1 MKTQFAVMAMV
12 LVLVSCQPKSEGPKP
27 KKRQAVTEIGID
39 IDASIDGQYLAVF
52 ETLNPQLTSRITGA
66 FTFSREKE
74 IDELVGDVRIT
85 NAGIKV
91 IHAQNVR
98 QGRRCPTMDDD
109 TNHDG
114 IIDAFEGEAVY
125 GPILFPLDG
134 DLSTQSS
141 HDGEFP
147 VGDVYGNYIYSRVAK
162 FSDFIADLRSEPT
175 SEGYLKLKSK
185 EPLRIEGRAVVVHGI
200 DKAADLPATVRSTGR
215 ASSYQALPIVCGII
229 NKVLSPPGEV
239 IE

>member
-1 MKTQFAVMAMV
+1 MMTQFVMMVMAFV
-12 LVLVSCQPKSEGPKP
+12 IISCQSKSESPQPKN
-27 KKRQAVTEIGID
+27 RQAVTQIGID
-39 IDASIDGQYLAVF
+39 IDDAIEGQYLAVF

-74 IDELVGDVRIT
+74 FDELVGDVRIT
-85 NAGIKV
+85 NAGTEV

-98 QGRRCPTMDDD
+98 QGRRCPTINDDQ
-109 TNHDG
+109 NHDG
-114 IIDAFEGEAVY
+114 IIDALEGEAVY

-147 VGDVYGNYIYSRVAK
+147 IGDVYGNYIYSRVAK
-162 FSDFIADLRSEPT
+162 FSEFIADLRSEPT
-175 SEGYLKLKSK
+175 SEGYLKLKAK
-185 EPLRIEGRAVVVHGI
+185 EALRIEGRAVVVQGI
-200 DKAADLPATVRSTGR
+200 DQAADLPATVRSTGR
-215 ASSYQALPIVCGII
+215 ASPYQALPIVCGII
-229 NKVLSPPGEV
+229 GKVLSPPGEV

>member
-1 MKTQFAVMAMV
+1 MMTQFVMMAMV
-12 LVLVSCQPKSEGPKP
+12 LLLTSCQPKSEDHKAN
-27 KKRQAVTEIGID
+27 KRQTVTQIGID
-39 IDASIDGQYLAVF
+39 IDDAIEGQYLAVF

-74 IDELVGDVRIT
+74 LDELVGDVRIT

-109 TNHDG
+109 QNYDG
-114 IIDAFEGEAVY
+114 IIDALEGEAVY

-147 VGDVYGNYIYSRVAK
+147 IGDVYGNYIYSRVAK
-162 FSDFIADLRSEPT
+162 FSEFIADLRSEPT

-185 EPLRIEGRAVVVHGI
+185 EALRIEGRAVVVHGI
-200 DKAADLPATVRSTGR
+200 DQAADLPATVGSTGR
-215 ASSYQALPIVCGII
+215 ASPYHALPIVCGII
-229 NKVLSPPGEV
+229 SKVLSPPGEV